1 MKEIQIFQIL
11 GLFFFATGVGMLV
24 NPKFIKNILKELET
38 STASMLYGGIISLFI
53 GYFIVAYHNIWAW
66 NESLIITIIG
76 WLALLKGLALLI
88 FPASAIRVYK
98 NIDKGTYFIT
108 WLIIV
113 FGMILL
119 YFGYFA

>member
-53 GYFIVAYHNIWAW
+53 GYFIVA
-66 NESLIITIIG
+66 
-76 WLALLKGLALLI
+76 I
-88 FPASAIRVYK
+88 FYIF
-98 NIDKGTYFIT
+98 NTFFG
-108 WLIIV
+108 V
-113 FGMILL
+113 F
-119 YFGYFA
+119 FSQH